1 MSQSPIRTMPKT
13 IRRTVIQAITV
24 GTLSTFMMSFVYGF
38 VYYYQQKHLHLE
50 QLSALLANSAST
62 PNGANLVARQV
73 TTLLDDDP
81 TLQSIVFYSTDQ
93 PIVNLDEATTDVVRS
108 DWYNALFAETISFNQ
123 AVTSRYL
130 DGSSIQRANSSQQ
143 LNDTSLTNNIE
154 TPFSAGQFSARN
166 TLVGY
171 INITLDI
178 NKLRWQ
184 WIFINLLPWFAT
196 VILTILIVW
205 FILRKLYWPNKD
217 VIELAKVCEVATN
230 NPQLEQLPAIQQYF
244 DFQELIGI
252 KKAFIILFDR
262 LQQAKKSYEALAVFE
277 QQLHTKDLSLNL
289 QRHNFQGMI
298 THELKT
304 SLNAIVGGLQLLDN
318 QSLNI
323 EQKDALAI
331 VRKGSQQLVLTLEQI
346 IQLNK
351 IEKGQVSIN
360 LSEFNPLQL
369 IADLL
374 AEYEPIAQQKGLE
387 LTSHIHHIDYILEG
401 DPVKIKQILSLLLD
415 NAIKFTPSGQVT
427 IKSQLTH
434 FHESNRWQ
442 ISVKDTGIGIA
453 DNHIDDIFSSFFQV
467 DSSQT
472 REYEGTGI
480 GLPVVKQMAQLIG
493 ASIEV
498 DSTPGVGSQFT
509 LIIPLRNQDQVRQK
523 HVLAGLVI
531 VYYYSHE
538 IGFLVNELKRLGAA
552 VTCLQHDQSVI
563 EQISTIKMDMVMFAE
578 DVLPDQAVT
587 LARRIREHETDH
599 RALLIYWYPQ
609 HQTHYSD
616 SIEHGLKAA
625 GIDYC
630 HSAIHDH
637 KALSEQLKD
646 WLV

>member
-1 MSQSPIRTMPKT
+1 MSPSPIRTMPKT
-13 IRRTVIQAITV
+13 IRRAVIQAITV
-24 GTLSTFMMSFVYGF
+24 GVLSAFLISFVYGF
-38 VYYYQQKHLHLE
+38 VYHYQQKRLHIE

-73 TTLLDDDP
+73 STLLDDDP
-81 TLQSIVFYSTDQ
+81 TLQSIVFYSTDH
-93 PIVNLDEATTDVVRS
+93 PIVNLDEATTEVVS
-108 DWYNALFAETISFNQ
+108 GDWYDALFADTISFNQ
-123 AVTSRYL
+123 AVTSRYF

-143 LNDTSLTNNIE
+143 LIDTSSISDVE
-154 TPFSAGQFSARN
+154 IQSSARQFSARN

-171 INITLDI
+171 IDITLDI
-178 NKLRWQ
+178 NRLRWQ
-184 WIFINLLPWFAT
+184 WLFLSLLPWLAT
-196 VILTILIVW
+196 VAFTVLIVW

-217 VIELAKVCEVATN
+217 IIELAKVCEVATN
-230 NPQLEQLPAIQQYF
+230 NPKLQQLPAIQQYF

-262 LQQAKKSYEALAVFE
+262 LQQAKTNYEALAVFE
-277 QQLHTKDLSLNL
+277 HQLHNKDLSLNL
-289 QRHNFQGMI
+289 QRYNFQGMI
-298 THELKT
+298 THELRT
-304 SLNAIVGGLQLLDN
+304 SLNAIVGGLQLLDH

-331 VRKGSQQLVLTLEQI
+331 VRKGSQQLVRTLEQI

-374 AEYEPIAQQKGLE
+374 AEYEPIGQKEGLE
-387 LTSHIHHIDYILEG
+387 LISHIHHIDYILEG
-401 DPVKIKQILSLLLD
+401 DAAKIQQILSSLLD

-442 ISVKDTGIGIA
+442 ISVTDTGIGIA
-453 DNHIDDIFSSFFQV
+453 DNHLEDIFNPFFQV

-472 REYEGTGI
+472 RAYEGTGI
-480 GLPVVKQMAQLIG
+480 GLSVVKQMAQLIG
-493 ASIEV
+493 AAIEV

-509 LIIPLRNQDQVRQK
+509 VIIPLRNQDQVRQQY
-523 HVLAGLVI
+523 VLAGLVM
-531 VYYYSHE
+531 VYYYYHE
-538 IGFLVNELKRLGAA
+538 IGFMVDELRRLGAT
-552 VTCLQHDQSVI
+552 VTCQQYYQSII

-578 DVLPDQAVT
+578 DILPEQAAT
-587 LARRIREHETDH
+587 LARHIREHETAH

-609 HQTHYSD
+609 HQTHYSY

-625 GIDYC
+625 GVDYC
-630 HSAIHDH
+630 HNAIRDDQV
-637 KALSEQLKD
+637 LSKQLKD
-646 WLV
+646 WMV